1 MMFVELHDDSSL
13 QLVLEQFTE
22 QDELGKRYS
31 EYVLEVTI
39 FVWTWQMESFGLA
52 ASITIEREGRA
63 SYTSPHLDM

>member
-39 FVWTWQMESFGLA
+39 FV
-52 ASITIEREGRA
+52 
-63 SYTSPHLDM
+63 